1 VNEVQMGAAKCGC
14 TVCSSSGGEYDNGN
28 SREAGQIEG
37 SPPMPWRV
45 GVDIGGRFTD
55 VTLVEEEIARIAD
68 RPERRIAEPCP
79 ETGNRSTP
87 PALSHKNA
95 CHCMSASEKHSIME
109 SKYGRCFATHER
121 GGENTLLRSFRCRPS
136 VTGTAFPPPKP
147 ARRNDIVKPR
157 D

>member
-1 VNEVQMGAAKCGC
+1 MGAAKCGC

-109 SKYGRCFATHER
+109 SKYGGYGRCFATHER
-121 GGENTLLRSFRCRPS
+121 GGENNPASLFQVPALRHGDC
-136 VTGTAFPPPKP
+136 FP
-147 ARRNDIVKPR
+147 ATQTCASQ
-157 D
+157 